1 MLNGPLTVLQ
11 ILPSLESGGVERGTL
26 EVGDELVRRGHR
38 SLVVSGGGRMVAD
51 LEAAGSQHFTASVGK
66 KSPLTL
72 RWVSW
77 LKSLMRS
84 EHVDI
89 VHVRSRVPA
98 WVTWLAWKSLPE
110 SQRPRL
116 VTSVHGQYSVS
127 RYSEIMTSGEV
138 VIAVSNTIHEYIQT
152 NYPRVPTEKIR
163 VIHRGVDPAEF
174 PRNFEP
180 PVSWIKS
187 FCEQFPGTHGKRLI
201 TLPGRITRLKGHDD
215 LLRMLADLKSRGLP
229 VHGLIVGGEDPR
241 KAQYAQSIRDLCTEL
256 GLQDDVT
263 FTGLRSDMKE
273 IYAISDLVVSL
284 SSKPESFGRTV
295 LEALSLG
302 TPVLGYSHGGVG
314 EILAEVFPHGAVQ
327 AGDVSQLADQAEAVL
342 NSATSVPEVAAFRLQ
357 DMLDQTVGLY
367 EELAGQPALQ
377 GAA

>member
-26 EVGDELVRRGHR
+26 EVGAELVRRGHR

-51 LEAAGSQHFTASVGK
+51 LEETGSKHFTANVGK

-72 RWVSW
+72 RWMSW
-77 LKSLMRS
+77 LKGLMRS
-84 EHVDI
+84 EQVDI
-89 VHVRSRVPA
+89 VHARSRVPA

-138 VIAVSNTIHEYIQT
+138 VIAVSNTIRDYIHA
-152 NYPRVPTEKIR
+152 NYPRVPSEKIR
-163 VIHRGVDPAEF
+163 IIHRGVDPAEF

-180 PVSWIKS
+180 PVAWTKS
-187 FCEQFPGTHGKRLI
+187 FCEQFPRTHGRRLI

-215 LLRMLADLKSRGLP
+215 LLRMLAELKSRGLP
-229 VHGLIVGGEDPR
+229 VHGLIVGSEAPR
-241 KAQYAQSIRDLCTEL
+241 KAQYAQDIRDLVVRL
-256 GLQDDVT
+256 GLEDDVT

-314 EILAEVFPHGAVQ
+314 EILAKVFPDGAVQ
-327 AGDVSQLADQAEAVL
+327 PGDIGQLSDQAEALL
-342 NSATSVPEVAAFRLQ
+342 NTATAVPEVNAFRLQ
-357 DMLDQTVGLY
+357 DMLDQTIGLY
-367 EELAGQPALQ
+367 EELAGRERLRR
-377 GAA
+377 AA